1 MSARSRRALANLEK
15 RIQKF
20 IDTAFFWPVE
30 VGKILMRLLI
40 VILNKLV
47 RIISRRNRLVSK
59 IALGD
64 HLVGWS
70 SIRGSIFRR
79 IGYDQGG
86 YSLFLTR
93 ARARGVRGY
102 FWDSGSFRR
111 RAGCG
116 RRFCD
121 FRKRFIFARI
131 ETVSIPLYAGGRPV
145 LRNICKIAKF
155 VDTAE
160 NESKEAFLIWN
171 VSMTPYGATWTHM
184 GLHYF
189 IDFMS
194 EASVDWGRIVVAK
207 PASPVFMIS
216 HMNGL
221 EAQISSIFRRFQ
233 REEMEFNCCCSIDSP
248 VFLRWKWLKTHI
260 FGICCVFQ
268 SKKSESIFVCN
279 IDSVIICCWKCL
291 CIWI

>member
-40 VILNKLV
+40 IILNKLV

-79 IGYDQGG
+79 IGYVLRGTFV
-86 YSLFLTR
+86 FLTR
-93 ARARGVRGY
+93 ARARGVRWY
-102 FWDSGSFRR
+102 FWNSGIFRR

-121 FRKRFIFARI
+121 FRKRFIF
-131 ETVSIPLYAGGRPV
+131 
-145 LRNICKIAKF
+145 LRGSKSFRYHYMQEVVPCCAIFAKLQ
-155 VDTAE
+155 
-160 NESKEAFLIWN
+160 NSLIQPRTSQWKL
-171 VSMTPYGATWTHM
+171 S
-184 GLHYF
+184 LF
-189 IDFMS
+189 
-194 EASVDWGRIVVAK
+194 
-207 PASPVFMIS
+207 
-216 HMNGL
+216 
-221 EAQISSIFRRFQ
+221 
-233 REEMEFNCCCSIDSP
+233 EM
-248 VFLRWKWLKTHI
+248 
-260 FGICCVFQ
+260 
-268 SKKSESIFVCN
+268 
-279 IDSVIICCWKCL
+279 
-291 CIWI
+291 

>member
-1 MSARSRRALANLEK
+1 MRPFFGRSKLA
-15 RIQKF
+15 KF
-20 IDTAFFWPVE
+20 
-30 VGKILMRLLI
+30 LMRLLI

-59 IALGD
+59 IAVGD

-79 IGYDQGG
+79 IGYVLRGTFV
-86 YSLFLTR
+86 FLTR

-131 ETVSIPLYAGGRPV
+131 EKVSIPLYAGGRPV

-160 NESKEAFLIWN
+160 NRSKRVL
-171 VSMTPYGATWTHM
+171 
-184 GLHYF
+184 L
-189 IDFMS
+189 
-194 EASVDWGRIVVAK
+194 RI
-207 PASPVFMIS
+207 P
-216 HMNGL
+216 
-221 EAQISSIFRRFQ
+221 
-233 REEMEFNCCCSIDSP
+233 
-248 VFLRWKWLKTHI
+248 
-260 FGICCVFQ
+260 
-268 SKKSESIFVCN
+268 
-279 IDSVIICCWKCL
+279 
-291 CIWI
+291 

>member
-131 ETVSIPLYAGGRPV
+131 EKVSIPLYAGGRPV

-171 VSMTPYGATWTHM
+171 VSMTLYGATWTHM
-184 GLHYF
+184 GPHGSSLFYRFYVGSECGLRSNCSSQTGLPCLYDLSYERAGSPDF
-189 IDFMS
+189 IDFS
-194 EASVDWGRIVVAK
+194 KILK
-207 PASPVFMIS
+207 
-216 HMNGL
+216 
-221 EAQISSIFRRFQ
+221 
-233 REEMEFNCCCSIDSP
+233 REKG
-248 VFLRWKWLKTHI
+248 V
-260 FGICCVFQ
+260 
-268 SKKSESIFVCN
+268 
-279 IDSVIICCWKCL
+279 
-291 CIWI
+291 

>member
-1 MSARSRRALANLEK
+1 MRFFRISKFLWFFSFLSLLLARSRRAVANLEERVK
-15 RIQKF
+15 NSLIRPFSGRSKLAKF
-20 IDTAFFWPVE
+20 
-30 VGKILMRLLI
+30 LMRLLI

-121 FRKRFIFARI
+121 FRKRFTFARI
-131 ETVSIPLYAGGRPV
+131 EKVSIPLYAGGRPV

-184 GLHYF
+184 GPHGSSLFYRF
-189 IDFMS
+189 YVGS
-194 EASVDWGRIVVAK
+194 EC
-207 PASPVFMIS
+207 
-216 HMNGL
+216 GL
-221 EAQISSIFRRFQ
+221 RSNCSCKTGLPCLYDLSLKRVKRHEKT
-233 REEMEFNCCCSIDSP
+233 FNN
-248 VFLRWKWLKTHI
+248 LKRNSD
-260 FGICCVFQ
+260 GM
-268 SKKSESIFVCN
+268 IFVGVA
-279 IDSVIICCWKCL
+279 DSSSH
-291 CIWI
+291 

>member
-131 ETVSIPLYAGGRPV
+131 EKVSIPLYAGGRPV

-184 GLHYF
+184 GPHGSSLFYRFYVGSECGLRSNCLRKTGLPCFYDLSYERAGSPDF
-189 IDFMS
+189 IDF
-194 EASVDWGRIVVAK
+194 
-207 PASPVFMIS
+207 
-216 HMNGL
+216 
-221 EAQISSIFRRFQ
+221 
-233 REEMEFNCCCSIDSP
+233 
-248 VFLRWKWLKTHI
+248 
-260 FGICCVFQ
+260 
-268 SKKSESIFVCN
+268 SKFSKRG
-279 IDSVIICCWKCL
+279 KML
-291 CIWI
+291 

>member
-70 SIRGSIFRR
+70 NIRGLIFR
-79 IGYDQGG
+79 
-86 YSLFLTR
+86 SLRGDLVCIFVFLTR
-93 ARARGVRGY
+93 ARARRVFRAR
-102 FWDSGSFRR
+102 GSFRR

-121 FRKRFIFARI
+121 FRKTFIFARI
-131 ETVSIPLYAGGRPV
+131 EKVSIPSYAGGRPV

-184 GLHYF
+184 GPHGSSLFYRFYVGSECGLRSNCSCKTGLPCLYDLSYERAGSPDF
-189 IDFMS
+189 IDFS
-194 EASVDWGRIVVAK
+194 K
-207 PASPVFMIS
+207 IS
-216 HMNGL
+216 KRENG
-221 EAQISSIFRRFQ
+221 
-233 REEMEFNCCCSIDSP
+233 
-248 VFLRWKWLKTHI
+248 V
-260 FGICCVFQ
+260 
-268 SKKSESIFVCN
+268 
-279 IDSVIICCWKCL
+279 
-291 CIWI
+291 

>member
-131 ETVSIPLYAGGRPV
+131 EKVSIPLYAGGRPV

-160 NESKEAFLIWN
+160 NEPKEVFLIWKC
-171 VSMTPYGATWTHM
+171 
-184 GLHYF
+184 F
-189 IDFMS
+189 
-194 EASVDWGRIVVAK
+194 
-207 PASPVFMIS
+207 
-216 HMNGL
+216 
-221 EAQISSIFRRFQ
+221 IFRIHCLAVYGPAIFLFSHKAGLVYMHPFTPSSTHSNQ
-233 REEMEFNCCCSIDSP
+233 RLCPGHNCP
-248 VFLRWKWLKTHI
+248 GHNRWFVLCTHEHHLNEPWKTTSLEGVKW
-260 FGICCVFQ
+260 
-268 SKKSESIFVCN
+268 
-279 IDSVIICCWKCL
+279 
-291 CIWI
+291 CI

>member
-1 MSARSRRALANLEK
+1 MLQFCNEKRKKSVKIQEKNFHENHDFCGFSDFERHFFDKICLNFRFLSSMSARSRRALANLEK

-79 IGYDQGG
+79 IGYVLRGTFV
-86 YSLFLTR
+86 FLTR

-131 ETVSIPLYAGGRPV
+131 EKVSIPLYAGGRPV

-160 NESKEAFLIWN
+160 NRSKRVL
-171 VSMTPYGATWTHM
+171 
-184 GLHYF
+184 L
-189 IDFMS
+189 
-194 EASVDWGRIVVAK
+194 RI
-207 PASPVFMIS
+207 P
-216 HMNGL
+216 
-221 EAQISSIFRRFQ
+221 
-233 REEMEFNCCCSIDSP
+233 
-248 VFLRWKWLKTHI
+248 
-260 FGICCVFQ
+260 
-268 SKKSESIFVCN
+268 
-279 IDSVIICCWKCL
+279 
-291 CIWI
+291 

>member
-1 MSARSRRALANLEK
+1 MKIMIFADFPTLRGTFLTKFVWIFGFCRQCRQESRRALANLEK

-64 HLVGWS
+64 HFVGWS
-70 SIRGSIFRR
+70 SSRGSIFRR

-131 ETVSIPLYAGGRPV
+131 EKVSIPLYAGGRPV

-160 NESKEAFLIWN
+160 NRSKRVL
-171 VSMTPYGATWTHM
+171 
-184 GLHYF
+184 L
-189 IDFMS
+189 
-194 EASVDWGRIVVAK
+194 RI
-207 PASPVFMIS
+207 P
-216 HMNGL
+216 
-221 EAQISSIFRRFQ
+221 
-233 REEMEFNCCCSIDSP
+233 
-248 VFLRWKWLKTHI
+248 
-260 FGICCVFQ
+260 
-268 SKKSESIFVCN
+268 
-279 IDSVIICCWKCL
+279 
-291 CIWI
+291 